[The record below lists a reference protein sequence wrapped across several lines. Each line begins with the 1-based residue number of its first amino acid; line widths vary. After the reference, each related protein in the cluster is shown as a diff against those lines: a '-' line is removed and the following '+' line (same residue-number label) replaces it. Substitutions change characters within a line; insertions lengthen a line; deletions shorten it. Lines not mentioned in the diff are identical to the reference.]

1 MKCVRFHEYGDPE
14 VLKVEDIE
22 EPTPSPGK
30 VLIKVK
36 AVGLNHLD
44 LWVRKGLP
52 GIKSVM
58 PHIGGSDFTGE
69 IVALGDGV
77 NDLEIG
83 QSVID
88 FPLESYGGVP
98 FYLCDNPPKGTFE
111 IIGEQSNGA
120 CCEFINVNRPNILP
134 LPETLTFEEGAA
146 IPIVFITAWRM
157 LTERAKLEMGET
169 LLVQGA
175 GSGVGSAAIQI
186 GKLIGAKVIACTSTD
201 KKAKQALDLGADEI
215 INYKNESISERVK
228 EITKKNGV
236 DVVLEHVGDATWKES
251 IKSAA
256 YHGRIV
262 TCGATTGFKGETNL
276 ALLFAKQLSVLGS
289 TMGTLP
295 SFKKLLSFF
304 EQGKL
309 RPVIDR
315 IMKLEECKEAHE
327 ILEEGKQFGKIVLQ
341 VNN

>member
-1 MKCVRFHEYGDPE
+1 MKCVRFHEYGGPE
-14 VLKVEDIE
+14 VLKIEDIE
-22 EPTPSPGK
+22 EPSLRPGK
-30 VLIKVK
+30 VLVKVK
-36 AVGLNHLD
+36 SVGLNHLD

-69 IVALGDGV
+69 IVGLGEGV
-77 NDLEIG
+77 NDLEVG

-88 FPLESYGGVP
+88 FPLESYGGIP
-98 FYLCDNPPKGTFE
+98 FYLCDDPPKGTFE

-120 CCEFINVNRPNILP
+120 FCEYINVNRPNLLP
-134 LPETLTFEEGAA
+134 LPKNITYEEGAA

-157 LTERAKLEMGET
+157 LTERAKLQMGET
-169 LLVQGA
+169 LLIQGA

-186 GKLIGAKVIACTSTD
+186 GKLIGAKIIACTSTE

-215 INYKNESISERVK
+215 INYKTESISERVK
-228 EITKKNGV
+228 EITKKDGV
-236 DVVLEHVGDATWKES
+236 NVILEHVGDATWKES
-251 IKSAA
+251 IKCAA

-289 TMGTLP
+289 TMGTLA
-295 SFKKLLSFF
+295 SFKKILSLF
-304 EQGKL
+304 EEGKL
-309 RPVIDR
+309 KPVLDR
-315 IMKLEECKEAHE
+315 IMKLEDCKKAHE
-327 ILEEGKQFGKIVLQ
+327 LLEDGKQFGKIVLR
-341 VNN
+341 VNE